1 MARRSGSTIQEEL
14 YSTADGSAREEL
26 DDARLLDL
34 DAEKESPFLRA
45 QKRVSARRGP
55 LPKKTAARLLW
66 AIVAIVVAALGSI
79 AATALYHYGEHSWR
93 FRLQSSDDVEMAGL
107 SNVTRAQVME
117 VMGGDIGRN
126 VFYIPLD
133 QRQKQLE
140 QIPWVESASVMRFAP
155 DRIKIQIHERTPV
168 AFARIG
174 SKISLIDPGGVLM
187 ELSAKKKYSFPV
199 IVGMNSG
206 EPLSTRA
213 ARMKIYND
221 VLRELDSGGTHYSQ
235 ELSEVDLTDPED
247 VKILTNDP
255 DGEVL
260 VHLGSSDY
268 LNRFKVYVAHL
279 REWRQQF
286 EKLESVDLRYD
297 RQIVVNPDLRGTARQ
312 PAISAAAARAAIAAG
327 VKPTALI
334 ARIPVAHPYV
344 PPTPSAGSGQALAQN
359 ARKNGAPSSVTG
371 ASSRK
376 DPVPALYSKSET
388 KKDPA
393 RVSRWHKRWSPA
405 KHASAPV
412 AHTPTVT
419 AKAQSAIGAR
429 KPSPGIPKGQENR

>member
-1 MARRSGSTIQEEL
+1 MARRSGFTIQEES
-14 YSTADGSAREEL
+14 YSTPDEPAREEL

-34 DAEKESPFLRA
+34 DAEKESPFLRG

-66 AIVAIVVAALGSI
+66 AILAIVVAALAAVGS
-79 AATALYHYGEHSWR
+79 AALYHYGEHSWR
-93 FRLQSSDDVEMAGL
+93 FRLQSSDDIEMAGL

-168 AFARIG
+168 AFVRIG
-174 SKISLIDPGGVLM
+174 SKISLIDAGGVLM
-187 ELSAKKKYSFPV
+187 DLSTKKKYSFPV

-213 ARMKIYND
+213 ARMKIYNN
-221 VLRELDSGGTHYSQ
+221 VVRELDSGGTRYSQ
-235 ELSEVDLTDPED
+235 DLSELDLTDLED
-247 VKILTNDP
+247 VKILTNDS

-268 LNRFKVYVAHL
+268 LNRFKIYVAHL

-312 PAISAAAARAAIAAG
+312 PAISAAAAKAAIAAG

-334 ARIPVAHPYV
+334 TRIPGAHSSYV
-344 PPTPSAGSGQALAQN
+344 LPPPSAGSGQALAQS
-359 ARKNGAPSSVTG
+359 ARKNGAPSVSLKLT
-371 ASSRK
+371 AATPSK
-376 DPVPALYSKSET
+376 YST
-388 KKDPA
+388 KKDSGK
-393 RVSRWHKRWSPA
+393 VSRWRKRWVPK
-405 KHASAPV
+405 KHAAAPS
-412 AHTPTVT
+412 PTHAPAVT
-419 AKAQSAIGAR
+419 AKAQSSIGAP
-429 KPSPGIPKGQENR
+429 KPSPAITKGQESR